1 MVHAFSQELVLDG
14 RTRPDPGD
22 LLSALPP
29 PLTWAPATRPRTV
42 GRAWLDTFD
51 WRLYRAGLTLEL
63 RTAAGRAELMLSG
76 PDGSRITAP
85 AGRGQWPRLARS
97 LPPGELRERLGPVTG
112 HRALIQV
119 ARGASTVREVRVLN
133 DDHKTVAWLAI
144 DQISVN
150 QPEQADVPARLA
162 VRAVRGYQAEAEQ
175 AVAALTGAAARQ
187 APPVL
192 AAVLA
197 PAGQRPGC
205 YSSKVD
211 VELTAGM
218 PATAA
223 VAAVLLRLLDTFD
236 ANLDGTIRATDTE
249 FLHDLRVSVRRTRS
263 ALKLA
268 GDVLP
273 AGLADRFQPEF
284 KWLGDLTTPTRDLDV
299 YLLGFDTM
307 AAGLVAAAPGELLP
321 FRGYLARRRVAARRR
336 LLRGLRSE
344 RLATLRQEWRAA
356 LTALA
361 ADGFSPRASTPSPR
375 ASTPSPRVS
384 RAPDAAAAAPAIGE
398 FAAARIARAHRK
410 VLKRGR
416 TITPESPPERLHDL
430 RKRCKEL
437 RYLLEFFASLH
448 EPAAHQRVLRQLKGL
463 QDCLGDFQDTQ
474 IQQHEIREAAAQ
486 MMKQPDTPATA
497 LLAMGEVAAGVAAR
511 ERAARADFASRF
523 ADFAAAGTQRRLRA
537 LTGAAA

>member
-14 RTRPDPGD
+14 STRPDPGD

-29 PLTWAPATRPRTV
+29 PLTWAPAARPRTV

-63 RTAAGRAELMLSG
+63 RTAAGRAELMLTC
-76 PDGSRITAP
+76 PDGARITAP
-85 AGRGQWPRLARS
+85 AGRGRWPRLAGS
-97 LPPGELRERLGPVTG
+97 LPPGELRERLGPVAG

-162 VRAVRGYQAEAEQ
+162 VRAVRGYQTEAEQ
-175 AVAALTGAAARQ
+175 AVAALTGATTRR

-211 VELTAGM
+211 VRLTAGM
-218 PATAA
+218 PATTA
-223 VAAVLLRLLDTFD
+223 VATVLLRLLDTFD

-268 GDVLP
+268 GDMLP
-273 AGLADRFQPEF
+273 PGLADRFQPEF
-284 KWLGDLTTPTRDLDV
+284 KWLGDLTTPTRDMDV

-307 AAGLVAAAPGELLP
+307 SAGLVAAAPEELLP
-321 FRGYLARRRVAARRR
+321 FRGYLTRRRAAARRR

-344 RLATLRQEWRAA
+344 RLAALRQEWRAA
-356 LTALA
+356 LTALTS
-361 ADGFSPRASTPSPR
+361 SPRAGR
-375 ASTPSPRVS
+375 ARG
-384 RAPDAAAAAPAIGE
+384 AAAAAPAIGE

-410 VLKRGR
+410 VLKRGEA
-416 TITPESPPERLHDL
+416 ITPESPPERLHDL

-448 EPAAHQRVLRQLKGL
+448 EPAPHQRVLRQLKGL
-463 QDCLGDFQDTQ
+463 QDCLGDLQDTQ

-523 ADFAAAGTQRRLRA
+523 ADFAAAGTQRRVRA